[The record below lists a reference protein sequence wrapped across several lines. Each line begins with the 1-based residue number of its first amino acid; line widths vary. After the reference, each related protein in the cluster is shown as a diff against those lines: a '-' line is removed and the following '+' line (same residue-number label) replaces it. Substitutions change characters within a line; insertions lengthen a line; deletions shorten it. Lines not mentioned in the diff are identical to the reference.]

1 MFICIL
7 GLLAVS
13 LWSTSAF
20 AQASLNVSSVPRTT
34 AISTGHTE
42 IAGDILINMPVA
54 AGGFGAG
61 SSTLTIDYGVPI
73 TVPAAGF
80 ITVCGTAAGGGTL
93 GGGGAACAGGTGTLY
108 LANST
113 GTSGTF
119 QIGGSNQNQLLIVL
133 PTNAAGTGA
142 GSAISITGVKVSLAA
157 FAGTTLNAS
166 LATSA
171 PASGGPYTIASGNNT
186 TSIINLIAPA
196 FTSASASSAASIAGG
211 APPAGLGRGT
221 ILTTGT
227 VSNRDFNID
236 IPENFVDAF
245 KATLGTSGYLND
257 PQLTF
262 TFSGIPT
269 GVFLNLAGGLSAASN
284 TTCTAA
290 TADGSLFYN
299 TTTGVTTAIPVGNL
313 TNAVISQANPTTV
326 LNFTGLGFN
335 LTQTE
340 AIRVRG
346 CIYTSGTT
354 PPLAAGTIAASIT
367 LSPNG
372 VALNAGVQIAPVA
385 GNFPR
390 YQASTVSVNVVDITA
405 AETVL
410 LLSFAVRN
418 TAGFDTGI
426 AIANT
431 STDPLGSA
439 GVSPND
445 GTITLTFYPQGTG
458 SSFTYTTT
466 AGSPGQGLSASGA
479 LVSGKTWSVGLSE
492 LLGAIS
498 GAPASFTGY
507 VFVRANFT
515 NAHGA
520 AYITDYKGF
529 TSFTPFLVVPTGRP
543 TVAEGLNN

>member
-42 IAGDILINMPVA
+42 IAGDILLNMPLA

-80 ITVCGTAAGGGTL
+80 ITVCGTLGLAGT
-93 GGGGAACAGGTGTLY
+93 GGACPGGVGTLY
-108 LANST
+108 VAN
-113 GTSGTF
+113 TSGAPGSF

-133 PTNAAGTGA
+133 PTNAAGAGA

-157 FAGTTLNAS
+157 FAGTSLNAT

-171 PASGGPYTIASGNNT
+171 PSSGGPYTIGSGQNVST
-186 TSIINLIAPA
+186 IINLVAPA
-196 FTSASASSAASIAGG
+196 FTSASASSASSPGG
-211 APPAGLGRGT
+211 GLPNGLGRGT
-221 ILTTGT
+221 ILTTGD
-227 VSNRDFNID
+227 VANRDFNID

-257 PQLTF
+257 PALTF
-262 TFSGIPT
+262 TFTGIPA
-269 GVFLNLAGGLSAASN
+269 GVFLNLAGGLVGSGGSN
-284 TTCTAA
+284 TACTNA
-290 TADGSLFYN
+290 TTTPALFY
-299 TTTGVTTAIPVGNL
+299 TTTSGVNTAIPVANFTNL
-313 TNAVISQANPTTV
+313 VISQANPTTV
-326 LNFTGLGFN
+326 LSFTGLGFN

-346 CIYTSGTT
+346 CIYTSGLT
-354 PPLAAGTIAASIT
+354 PPLAAGTIASSIT

-372 VALNAGVQIAPVA
+372 TALNAGVQITPVA

-390 YQASTVSVNVVDITA
+390 YQVSTVSVNVVDIIA
-405 AETVL
+405 AETNML
-410 LLSFAVRN
+410 LTFAVRN

-431 STDPLGSA
+431 STDPIDE
-439 GVSPND
+439 VEPND
-445 GTITLTFYPQGTG
+445 GTIRLFFFPQGSG
-458 SSFTYTTT
+458 SSFSYTTT
-466 AGSPGQGLSASGA
+466 AGSPGQGLSASGS
-479 LVSGKTWSVGLSE
+479 LISGKTWSVGLSE
-492 LLGAIS
+492 LLPAIS
-498 GAPASFTGY
+498 GAPTSFTGY
-507 VFVRANFT
+507 IYVIANFT

-520 AYITDYKGF
+520 AYVTDYKGF
-529 TSFTPFLVVPTGRP
+529 TSNTPFLIVDPDRP
-543 TVAEGLNN
+543 TDVESLGQ

>member
-1 MFICIL
+1 MKTRMFICIL

-42 IAGDILINMPVA
+42 IAGDILLNMPLA

-80 ITVCGTAAGGGTL
+80 ITVCGTNGLAGI
-93 GGGGAACAGGTGTLY
+93 GGACPGGVGTVYVANTTG
-108 LANST
+108 AE
-113 GTSGTF
+113 GTF

-133 PTNAAGTGA
+133 PTNAAGAGA

-157 FAGTTLNAS
+157 FAGTTLNAT

-171 PASGGPYTIASGNNT
+171 PSGSNGPYTIGSGQNVST
-186 TSIINLIAPA
+186 IINLVAPA
-196 FTSASASSAASIAGG
+196 FTSATASG
-211 APPAGLGRGT
+211 ATATPLAGLGRGT
-221 ILTTGT
+221 ILTTGDFGD
-227 VSNRDFNID
+227 RLFNID

-257 PQLTF
+257 PALTF
-262 TFSGIPT
+262 TFSGIPA
-269 GVFLNLAGGLSAASN
+269 GVFLNLAGGASTSTSNTSCSAA
-284 TTCTAA
+284 TTTGA
-290 TADGSLFYN
+290 LFYN
-299 TTTGVTTAIPVGNL
+299 TTSGVSTAIPV
-313 TNAVISQANPTTV
+313 TNFTNTVISQANPTTI

-346 CIYTSGTT
+346 CVYTSGLT
-354 PPLAAGTIAASIT
+354 PPLAPGTIAASIT

-372 VALNAGVQIAPVA
+372 TALNAGVQITPVA

-390 YQASTVSVNVVDITA
+390 YQVSTVSVNVVDIVA
-405 AETVL
+405 AETNML
-410 LLSFAVRN
+410 ITFAVRN

-426 AIANT
+426 AISNT
-431 STDPLGSA
+431 STDPIDE
-439 GVSPND
+439 VEPNN
-445 GTITLTFYPQGTG
+445 GNIELTFYPQGSG
-458 SSFTYTTT
+458 NSFTYTTT
-466 AGSPGQGLSASGA
+466 AGSPGQGLNSSGL

-498 GAPASFTGY
+498 GAPTSFTGY
-507 VFVRANFT
+507 IYVIANFT

-520 AYITDYKGF
+520 AYVTDYRGF
-529 TSFTPFLVVPTGRP
+529 TSASPFLIVDPDRDTEVESLGQ
-543 TVAEGLNN
+543 